1 MPGARE
7 VVWGKCV
14 ALELELS
21 YSEMSTSGRR
31 STGTDPTESS
41 PLLAST
47 PSAAPS
53 SSHNDVNDHDE
64 ADLTHFP
71 PGSPLN
77 PRNWPSWRKWLIV
90 AAITPTDLSV
100 SWAASGFSPAE
111 GNFADEFGVGEE
123 VARLGLSLYVL
134 GIALGPMFLAP
145 LSEVLG
151 RNSMCES
158 RPLPCRSGPAARS

>member
-1 MPGARE
+1 MPPSDPSARP
-7 VVWGKCV
+7 
-14 ALELELS
+14 A
-21 YSEMSTSGRR
+21 
-31 STGTDPTESS
+31 TGPTESS
-41 PLLAST
+41 PLLSPPLAA
-47 PSAAPS
+47 AAPS
-53 SSHNDVNDHDE
+53 SSRTVAQSYGDDE
-64 ADLTHFP
+64 PDLTHFP

-77 PRNWPSWRKWLIV
+77 PRLWPEWRKWLIV

-111 GNFADEFGVGEE
+111 GKFAEEFGVGEE

-151 RNSMCES
+151 RNGICENS
-158 RPLPCRSGPAARS
+158 SSSPLG